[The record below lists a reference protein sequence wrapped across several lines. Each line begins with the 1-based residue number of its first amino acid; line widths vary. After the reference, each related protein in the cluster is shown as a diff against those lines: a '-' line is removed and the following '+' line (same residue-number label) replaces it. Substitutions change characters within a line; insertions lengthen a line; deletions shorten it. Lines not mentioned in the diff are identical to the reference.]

1 MSDKYARIDPWY
13 DAVQGITRGLREPAH
28 WMIHLDAGIT
38 GLRYNPTSAGG
49 VKSVHELYRKL
60 VDAEERIKKA
70 LEDLRALGERK
81 F

>member
-1 MSDKYARIDPWY
+1 
-13 DAVQGITRGLREPAH
+13 
-28 WMIHLDAGIT
+28 MIHLDAGIT